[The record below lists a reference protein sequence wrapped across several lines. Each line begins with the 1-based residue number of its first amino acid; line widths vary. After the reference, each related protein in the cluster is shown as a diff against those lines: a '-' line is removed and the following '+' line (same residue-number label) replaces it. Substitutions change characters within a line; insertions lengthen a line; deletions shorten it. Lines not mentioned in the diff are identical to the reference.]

1 MITKKY
7 TFSKDTLETLRMLN
21 MIITDKNIELN
32 ALNLLTQGLVQAEY
46 QGLSITPQRQGF
58 KRKITPNIDK
68 NEILVE
74 DTPEIIVPGQ
84 N

>member
-21 MIITDKNIELN
+21 RIITDKNIELN